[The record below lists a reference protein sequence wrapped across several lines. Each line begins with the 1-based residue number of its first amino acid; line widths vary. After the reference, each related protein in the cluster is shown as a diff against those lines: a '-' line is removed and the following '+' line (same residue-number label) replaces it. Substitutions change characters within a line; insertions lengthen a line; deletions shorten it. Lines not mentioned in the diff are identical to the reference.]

1 MAASCSCWPSP
12 LSQLQESPHFEQP
25 RRDGV
30 DNAFDQFKEWY
41 IQRHDYARQWK
52 AEHGGKVLA
61 YFCTYVPEEVLY
73 AAGVLPV
80 RVLGSHEPQNVTEPH
95 IFGMYCPFCRDVLAQ
110 GLLGRYDYA
119 EGISIGQSCLH
130 IRQAYTSWD
139 MHVGHEFSHFINVPH
154 HLQSPTA
161 QPFLTKEIETFTAKV
176 REWTGAPITDADIES
191 GIEIMDRNR
200 QLMRQVYEYRRD
212 ENPHMTGLEAM
223 YMAVTAQWVD
233 KREHSDELERVLEKL
248 PTRELNGETGTR
260 LMILGSED
268 DDTEFVKMVEAVGG
282 TFVVDDHCTGSRYF
296 WNTVPANGGS
306 LLERVAQ
313 RYIERPPCPTK
324 DWPER
329 RRIPHILQLA
339 KDWGVEGAIAIQQ
352 KFCDPHELD
361 IPAIRQALS
370 DEGIE
375 TLFLE
380 FDVTVPVGQFQV
392 RVEAFLEMLQQE
404 DLF

>member
-1 MAASCSCWPSP
+1 M
-12 LSQLQESPHFEQP
+12 
-25 RRDGV
+25 
-30 DNAFDQFKEWY
+30 DNLFGQFQEWY
-41 IQRHDYARQWK
+41 EQRHDYARQWK
-52 AEHGGKVLA
+52 QRNGGKVLA
-61 YFCTYVPEEVLY
+61 YFCTYMPEEVLY

-95 IFGMYCPFCRDVLAQ
+95 IFGMFCPFCRDALAQ

-119 EGISIGQSCLH
+119 EGIAIGQSCLH

-139 MHVGHEFSHFINVPH
+139 MHIDHEFSHYIPVPNNF
-154 HLQSPTA
+154 QSPAA
-161 QPFLTKEIETFTAKV
+161 QPFLTKEIEIFADKV
-176 REWTGAPITDADIES
+176 REWTGAPVTAADLEE
-191 GIEIMDRNR
+191 GIRIMDRNR
-200 QLMRQVYEYRRD
+200 RLQRQVYETRRD
-212 ENPHMTGLEAM
+212 ANPHMTGLEAM
-223 YMAVTAQWVD
+223 YMAVTSQWVD
-233 KREHSDELERVLEKL
+233 KQEHSDELEHVLEQL
-248 PTRELNGETGTR
+248 PSRELGHDVGTR

-282 TFVVDDHCTGSRYF
+282 TFVTDDHCTGSRYF
-296 WNTVPANGGS
+296 WNTVPEEGDGVYDRLA
-306 LLERVAQ
+306 R

-329 RRIPHILQLA
+329 RRIPHIVQLA
-339 KDWGVEGAIAIQQ
+339 QDWDVEGAIVIQQ

-361 IPAIRQALS
+361 IPAIRKVLGE
-370 DEGIE
+370 EGIE

-392 RVEAFLEMLQQE
+392 RVEAFLEMLGQE